1 MKHKHSELI
10 KAWAD
15 GAEIQY
21 YDEEPYN
28 GIWRDGTWRDVAGRD
43 LNWHPEVTYRIKPK
57 PKPIIGTLM
66 YHAIAEYETHWN
78 VPDSIFIP
86 FDLTNRFAE
95 LIINK
100 HLSIWEQMD
109 NGNAVAGYVE
119 MEDYPKAILK
129 YFGIENEQR

>member
-1 MKHKHSELI
+1 MKHKHSDLI

-21 YDEEPYN
+21 YNEDPYN

-43 LNWHPEVTYRIKPK
+43 LNWHPEVTYRIKPSELNIK
-57 PKPIIGTLM
+57 YKLM
-66 YHAIAEYETHWN
+66 QQAVAEYKEKWITTDQI
-78 VPDSIFIP
+78 VIIP
-86 FDLTNRFAE
+86 TRVTVRYTE
-95 LIINK
+95 LVLKEAI
-100 HLSIWEQMD
+100 SVWERMD

-129 YFGIENEQR
+129 YFGIEK

>member
-21 YDEEPYN
+21 YYEDPYN
-28 GIWRDGTWRDVAGRD
+28 CIWRDVAGRD

-57 PKPIIGTLM
+57 PIIGTLM
-66 YHAIAEYETHWN
+66 YDAIAEYETHWN
-78 VPDSIFIP
+78 RPDSIFIP
-86 FDLTNRFAE
+86 IDLTNRFAE
-95 LIINK
+95 LILKEAI
-100 HLSIWEQMD
+100 SVWERMY

-129 YFGIENEQR
+129 HFGVE